1 VQRLIELLPL
11 GPGNALRQASLDVGN
26 GALNALRHLIW
37 PPQIAH
43 SAESSSALSRQAA
56 AFLNARASSV
66 QPPLLHRPFSS
77 PIGAPGEAPP
87 CILQTRFPFTA
98 GDRHDCPDRVFALQ
112 RLAWAKDFGSVLKLS
127 GMMVS
132 NRPGGGR
139 KWKRTTPCIDVLV
152 LVGVDVLL
160 VLDGN
165 VLAG

>member
-1 VQRLIELLPL
+1 L
-11 GPGNALRQASLDVGN
+11 
-26 GALNALRHLIW
+26 
-37 PPQIAH
+37 
-43 SAESSSALSRQAA
+43 
-56 AFLNARASSV
+56 
-66 QPPLLHRPFSS
+66 SS

-98 GDRHDCPDRVFALQ
+98 GDRHDCPDLVLAWQ
-112 RLAWAKDFGSVLKLS
+112 RLAWAKNFGSVLKLS
-127 GMMVS
+127 GIVVS